1 MGEAFYECDS
11 GLVYHNGSESFRRES
26 KAGKNRFVFVK
37 VMCIRLCALTLAKL
51 ICFVLSLQTDSSLH
65 QLDPRTVPQW
75 KAAPPGLLLRLL
87 SPMSPW
93 LPVEAA
99 APAKVVEKIP
109 TLVGDWHCSWV
120 SLQYD

>member
-1 MGEAFYECDS
+1 VVRIDLCLFVSHE
-11 GLVYHNGSESFRRES
+11 GS
-26 KAGKNRFVFVK
+26 
-37 VMCIRLCALTLAKL
+37 LAKLL